1 MSNENYVVVFPSIF
15 AENKISLLMRNIKK
29 ILKINNQKYG
39 EILRD
44 GKLILVD
51 ANDPVFAS
59 TTIGLLF
66 GIKQI
71 TIAKKIKNDFTTV
84 VDEISKMGTSLLLK
98 GERFYV
104 NVQGVPKGYVTKDVE
119 LSATSSLIENNRKIN
134 AKPGT
139 EEKHDKLL
147 FAHITKSNAYV
158 SIFSDKG
165 LGGTVNNSQNQKVVC
180 GIFDEL
186 SALACLETIKQGFEV
201 KIVIV
206 YQKQSELL
214 NLVKILQKILPRT
227 LQVRSEIEFYNV
239 RRVLSN
245 YDNPVTKNILLGKI
259 LSKIAL
265 KEKISFVGLPVS
277 PLVFPST
284 LIKKLEVE
292 IFDSGLVPHIPLSGI
307 GSELFENAREIGLE
321 KYIVKIEKII
331 QRKIVEYDTKKRIQH
346 LQYALVQ
353 PSSKAV
359 DSIMTSQKT
368 VSVKLG
374 PNIIHEILD
383 ALEVKH

>member
-1 MSNENYVVVFPSIF
+1 MSNENYVVVFPSLF
-15 AENKISLLMRNIKK
+15 AANKITLLIRNIKK
-29 ILKINNQKYG
+29 ILKINNQGYSKVS
-39 EILRD
+39 RD
-44 GKLILVD
+44 GNLILID

-71 TIAKKIKNDFTTV
+71 IIAKKIKNDFTTV
-84 VDEISKMGTSLLLK
+84 VDEINKIGSSLLLK

-119 LSATSSLIENNRKIN
+119 LSATSLLIENNRKID

-147 FAHITKSNAYV
+147 LTYITKSYAYV
-158 SIFSDKG
+158 SIFTDKG
-165 LGGTVNNSQNQKVVC
+165 LGGTVNNSQNEKIVC
-180 GIFDEL
+180 GIFDEF

-201 KIVIV
+201 KIIV
-206 YQKQSELL
+206 FYQKQSELI
-214 NLVKILQKILPRT
+214 NLVKILQKILSRT
-227 LQVRSEIEFYNV
+227 LQTRSEIEFYKITG
-239 RRVLSN
+239 LDSN
-245 YDNPVTKNILLGKI
+245 LASKNFLFGDI

-265 KEKISFVGLPVS
+265 SEKISFVSLPIS

-284 LIKKLEVE
+284 LIKKLENK
-292 IFDSGLVPHIPLSGI
+292 IFDLGLIPHIPLSGI
-307 GSELFENAREIGLE
+307 GFEIFDNAKEVGFE
-321 KYIVKIEKII
+321 KYLTKIEKTL
-331 QRKIVEYDTKKRIQH
+331 QTKIVEKHGKK
-346 LQYALVQ
+346 
-353 PSSKAV
+353 PSNEAIS
-359 DSIMTSQKT
+359 SIMASKKT

>member
-1 MSNENYVVVFPSIF
+1 MSNENYVVVFPSLF
-15 AENKISLLMRNIKK
+15 AANKITLLIRNIKK
-29 ILKINNQKYG
+29 ILKINNQGYSKVS
-39 EILRD
+39 RD
-44 GKLILVD
+44 GNLILID

-71 TIAKKIKNDFTTV
+71 IIAKKIKNDFTTV
-84 VDEISKMGTSLLLK
+84 VDEINKIGSSLLLK

-119 LSATSSLIENNRKIN
+119 LSATSLLIENNRKID

-147 FAHITKSNAYV
+147 FTHITKSNAYV
-158 SIFSDKG
+158 SIFTDKG
-165 LGGTVNNSQNQKVVC
+165 LGGTVNNSQNEKIVC
-180 GIFDEL
+180 GIFDEF

-201 KIVIV
+201 KIIV
-206 YQKQSELL
+206 FYQKQSELI
-214 NLVKILQKILPRT
+214 NLVKILQKILSRT
-227 LQVRSEIEFYNV
+227 LQTRSEIEFYKITGLNIN
-239 RRVLSN
+239 LAS
-245 YDNPVTKNILLGKI
+245 KNFLCGEI

-265 KEKISFVGLPVS
+265 SEKISFVSLPIS

-284 LIKKLEVE
+284 LIKKLEKK
-292 IFDSGLVPHIPLSGI
+292 IFDFGLIPHIPLSGI
-307 GSELFENAREIGLE
+307 GFEIFDNAKEVGLE
-321 KYIVKIEKII
+321 KYIIKIEKTL
-331 QRKIVEYDTKKRIQH
+331 QTKIAEKHGKKLSNEAI
-346 LQYALVQ
+346 
-353 PSSKAV
+353 S
-359 DSIMTSQKT
+359 SIMTSKKT
-368 VSVKLG
+368 VGVKLG

>member
-1 MSNENYVVVFPSIF
+1 MSNENYVVVFPSLF
-15 AENKISLLMRNIKK
+15 AANKITLLIRNIKK
-29 ILKINNQKYG
+29 ILKINDQGYSKVS
-39 EILRD
+39 RD
-44 GKLILVD
+44 GNLILID

-71 TIAKKIKNDFTTV
+71 IIAKKIKNDFTTV
-84 VDEISKMGTSLLLK
+84 VDEINKIGSSLLLK

-119 LSATSSLIENNRKIN
+119 LSATSLLIENNRKID
-134 AKPGT
+134 ARPGT

-147 FAHITKSNAYV
+147 FTHITKSNAYV
-158 SIFSDKG
+158 SIFTDKG
-165 LGGTVNNSQNQKVVC
+165 LGGTVNNSQNEKIVC
-180 GIFDEL
+180 GIFDEF

-201 KIVIV
+201 KIIIL
-206 YQKQSELL
+206 YQKQSELI

-227 LQVRSEIEFYNV
+227 LQIRAEIEFYKITG
-239 RRVLSN
+239 LDSN
-245 YDNPVTKNILLGKI
+245 LASKNFLFGEI

-265 KEKISFVGLPVS
+265 REKISFVSLPIS

-284 LIKKLEVE
+284 LIKKLENK
-292 IFDSGLVPHIPLSGI
+292 IFDLGLIPHIPLSGI
-307 GSELFENAREIGLE
+307 GFEIFDSAKEIGFE
-321 KYIVKIEKII
+321 KYLTKIEKTL
-331 QRKIVEYDTKKRIQH
+331 QTRIVEKYDKKLSNTAI
-346 LQYALVQ
+346 
-353 PSSKAV
+353 S
-359 DSIMTSQKT
+359 SIMASKKT

>member
-1 MSNENYVVVFPSIF
+1 MSNENYVVVFPSLF
-15 AENKISLLMRNIKK
+15 AANKITLLIRNIKK
-29 ILKINNQKYG
+29 ILKINDQGYSKVS
-39 EILRD
+39 RD
-44 GKLILVD
+44 GNLILID

-71 TIAKKIKNDFTTV
+71 IIAKKIKNDFTTV
-84 VDEISKMGTSLLLK
+84 VDEINKIGSSLLLK

-119 LSATSSLIENNRKIN
+119 LSATSLLIENNRKID

-147 FAHITKSNAYV
+147 FTHITKSNAYV
-158 SIFSDKG
+158 SIFTDKG
-165 LGGTVNNSQNQKVVC
+165 LGGTVNNSQNEKIVC
-180 GIFDEL
+180 GIFDEF

-201 KIVIV
+201 KIIV
-206 YQKQSELL
+206 FYQKQSELI

-227 LQVRSEIEFYNV
+227 LQIRAEIEFYKITG
-239 RRVLSN
+239 LDSN
-245 YDNPVTKNILLGKI
+245 LASKNFLFGEI

-265 KEKISFVGLPVS
+265 SEKISFVSLPIS

-284 LIKKLEVE
+284 LIKKLENK
-292 IFDSGLVPHIPLSGI
+292 IFDLGLIPHIPLSGI
-307 GSELFENAREIGLE
+307 GFEIFDNAKEVGLE
-321 KYIVKIEKII
+321 KYIIKIEKTL
-331 QRKIVEYDTKKRIQH
+331 QTKIVEKHGKKLSNEAIG
-346 LQYALVQ
+346 
-353 PSSKAV
+353 
-359 DSIMTSQKT
+359 SIMASKKT
-368 VSVKLG
+368 VGVKLG

>member
-1 MSNENYVVVFPSIF
+1 MSNENYVVVFPSLF
-15 AENKISLLMRNIKK
+15 AVNKISLLMTNIKK
-29 ILKINNQKYG
+29 ILKINNQRYTKVS
-39 EILRD
+39 RD
-44 GKLILVD
+44 GNLILID

-66 GIKQI
+66 GIKRI
-71 TIAKKIKNDFTTV
+71 IIAKKIKNNFTTV
-84 VDEISKMGTSLLLK
+84 VDEINKIGSNLLLK

-119 LSATSSLIENNRKIN
+119 LSATSLLIENNRKID

-147 FAHITKSNAYV
+147 FTHITKSNAYV
-158 SIFSDKG
+158 SIFTDKG
-165 LGGTVNNSQNQKVVC
+165 LGGTVNNSQNEKIVC
-180 GIFDEL
+180 GIFDEF

-201 KIVIV
+201 KIIV
-206 YQKQSELL
+206 LYQKQSELIT
-214 NLVKILQKILPRT
+214 LVKILQKILPRT
-227 LQVRSEIEFYNV
+227 LQIRAEIEFYKIIG
-239 RRVLSN
+239 LDSN
-245 YDNPVTKNILLGKI
+245 LASKNFLFGEI

-265 KEKISFVGLPVS
+265 REKISFVSLPIS

-284 LIKKLEVE
+284 LIKKLENK
-292 IFDSGLVPHIPLSGI
+292 IFDLGLIPLIPLSGI
-307 GSELFENAREIGLE
+307 GFEIFDNAKEVGFE
-321 KYIVKIEKII
+321 KYLTKIEKTL
-331 QRKIVEYDTKKRIQH
+331 QTKIVEKYDKKLSNTTIT
-346 LQYALVQ
+346 
-353 PSSKAV
+353 
-359 DSIMTSQKT
+359 SIMASKKT

>member
-1 MSNENYVVVFPSIF
+1 MSNENYVVVFPSLF
-15 AENKISLLMRNIKK
+15 AANKITLLIRNIKK
-29 ILKINNQKYG
+29 ILKINDQGYSKVS
-39 EILRD
+39 RD
-44 GKLILVD
+44 GNLILID

-71 TIAKKIKNDFTTV
+71 IIAKKIKNDFTTV
-84 VDEISKMGTSLLLK
+84 VDEINKIGSSLLLK

-119 LSATSSLIENNRKIN
+119 LSATSLLIENNRKID

-147 FAHITKSNAYV
+147 FTHITKSNAYV
-158 SIFSDKG
+158 SIFTDKG
-165 LGGTVNNSQNQKVVC
+165 LGGTVNNSQNEKIVC
-180 GIFDEL
+180 GIFDEF

-201 KIVIV
+201 KIIV
-206 YQKQSELL
+206 FYQKQSELI

-227 LQVRSEIEFYNV
+227 LQIRAEIEFYKITG
-239 RRVLSN
+239 LDSN
-245 YDNPVTKNILLGKI
+245 LASKNFLFGEI

-265 KEKISFVGLPVS
+265 REKISFVSLPIS

-284 LIKKLEVE
+284 LIKKLENK
-292 IFDSGLVPHIPLSGI
+292 IFDLGLIPHIPLSGI
-307 GSELFENAREIGLE
+307 GFEIFDNAKEIGFE
-321 KYIVKIEKII
+321 KYLTKIEKTL
-331 QRKIVEYDTKKRIQH
+331 QTRIVEKYDKKLSNTTI
-346 LQYALVQ
+346 
-353 PSSKAV
+353 S
-359 DSIMTSQKT
+359 SIMASKKT

>member
-1 MSNENYVVVFPSIF
+1 MSNENYVVVFPSLF
-15 AENKISLLMRNIKK
+15 AVNKISLLMTNIKK
-29 ILKINNQKYG
+29 ILKINNQRYTKVS
-39 EILRD
+39 RD
-44 GKLILVD
+44 GNLILID

-66 GIKQI
+66 GIKRI
-71 TIAKKIKNDFTTV
+71 IIAKKIKNNFTTV
-84 VDEISKMGTSLLLK
+84 VDEINKIGSNLLLK

-119 LSATSSLIENNRKIN
+119 LSATSLLIENNRKID

-147 FAHITKSNAYV
+147 FTHITKSNAYV
-158 SIFSDKG
+158 SIFTDKG
-165 LGGTVNNSQNQKVVC
+165 LGGTVNNSQNEKIVC
-180 GIFDEL
+180 GIFDEF

-201 KIVIV
+201 KIIV
-206 YQKQSELL
+206 LYQKQSELI

-227 LQVRSEIEFYNV
+227 LQIRSEIEFYKITGLN
-239 RRVLSN
+239 SN
-245 YDNPVTKNILLGKI
+245 LASKNFLFGEI

-265 KEKISFVGLPVS
+265 REKISFVSLPIS
-277 PLVFPST
+277 PLVFPSM
-284 LIKKLEVE
+284 LIKKLENK
-292 IFDSGLVPHIPLSGI
+292 IFDLGLIPHIPLSGI
-307 GSELFENAREIGLE
+307 GFEIFDNAKEVGFE
-321 KYIVKIEKII
+321 KYLTKIEKTL
-331 QRKIVEYDTKKRIQH
+331 QTKIVEKYDKK
-346 LQYALVQ
+346 L
-353 PSSKAV
+353 SNKAIS
-359 DSIMTSQKT
+359 SIMASKKT

>member
-1 MSNENYVVVFPSIF
+1 MSNENYVVVFPSLF
-15 AENKISLLMRNIKK
+15 AVNKISLLMSNIKK
-29 ILKINNQKYG
+29 ILKINNQRYTKVS
-39 EILRD
+39 RD
-44 GKLILVD
+44 GNLILVD

-66 GIKQI
+66 GIKRI
-71 TIAKKIKNDFTTV
+71 IIAKKIKNNFTTV
-84 VDEISKMGTSLLLK
+84 VDEINKIGSNLLLK

-119 LSATSSLIENNRKIN
+119 LSATSLLIENNRKID

-147 FAHITKSNAYV
+147 FTHITKSNAYV
-158 SIFSDKG
+158 SIFTDKG
-165 LGGTVNNSQNQKVVC
+165 LGGTVNNSQNEKIVC
-180 GIFDEL
+180 GIFDEF

-201 KIVIV
+201 KIIV
-206 YQKQSELL
+206 LYQKQSELI

-227 LQVRSEIEFYNV
+227 LQIRSEIEFYKIT
-239 RRVLSN
+239 RLDSN
-245 YDNPVTKNILLGKI
+245 LASKNFLFGEI

-265 KEKISFVGLPVS
+265 REKISFVSLPIS

-284 LIKKLEVE
+284 LIKKLENK
-292 IFDSGLVPHIPLSGI
+292 IFDLGLIPLIPLSGI
-307 GSELFENAREIGLE
+307 GFEIFDNAKEIGFE
-321 KYIVKIEKII
+321 KYLTKIEKTL
-331 QRKIVEYDTKKRIQH
+331 QTKIVEKYDKK
-346 LQYALVQ
+346 L
-353 PSSKAV
+353 SNKAIS
-359 DSIMTSQKT
+359 SIMASKKT
-368 VSVKLG
+368 VDVKFG

>member
-1 MSNENYVVVFPSIF
+1 MSNENYVVVFPSLF
-15 AENKISLLMRNIKK
+15 AANKITLLIRNIKK
-29 ILKINNQKYG
+29 ILKINDQGYSKVS
-39 EILRD
+39 RD
-44 GKLILVD
+44 GNLILID

-71 TIAKKIKNDFTTV
+71 IIAKKIKNDFTTV
-84 VDEISKMGTSLLLK
+84 VDEINKIGSSLLLK

-119 LSATSSLIENNRKIN
+119 LSATSLLIENNRKID

-147 FAHITKSNAYV
+147 FTHITKSNAYV
-158 SIFSDKG
+158 SIFTDKG
-165 LGGTVNNSQNQKVVC
+165 LGGTVNNSQNEKIVC
-180 GIFDEL
+180 GIFDEF

-201 KIVIV
+201 KIIV
-206 YQKQSELL
+206 LYQKQSELI

-227 LQVRSEIEFYNV
+227 LQIRAEIEFYKITG
-239 RRVLSN
+239 LDSN
-245 YDNPVTKNILLGKI
+245 LASKNFLFGEI

-265 KEKISFVGLPVS
+265 REKISFVSLPIS

-284 LIKKLEVE
+284 LIKKLENK
-292 IFDSGLVPHIPLSGI
+292 IFDLGLIPHIPLSGI
-307 GSELFENAREIGLE
+307 GFEIFDNAKEIGFE
-321 KYIVKIEKII
+321 KYLTKIEKTL
-331 QRKIVEYDTKKRIQH
+331 QTRIVEKYDKKLSNTAI
-346 LQYALVQ
+346 
-353 PSSKAV
+353 S
-359 DSIMTSQKT
+359 SIMASKKT

>member
-1 MSNENYVVVFPSIF
+1 MSNQNYVVVFPSLF
-15 AENKISLLMRNIKK
+15 AVNKISLLMSNIKK
-29 ILKINNQKYG
+29 ILKINNQRYTKVS
-39 EILRD
+39 RD
-44 GKLILVD
+44 GNLILVD

-66 GIKQI
+66 GIKRI
-71 TIAKKIKNDFTTV
+71 IIAKKIKNNFTTV
-84 VDEISKMGTSLLLK
+84 VDEINKIGSNLLLK
-98 GERFYV
+98 GERFYI

-119 LSATSSLIENNRKIN
+119 LSATSLLIENNRKID

-147 FAHITKSNAYV
+147 FTHITKSNAYV
-158 SIFSDKG
+158 SIFTDKG
-165 LGGTVNNSQNQKVVC
+165 LGGTVNNSQNEKIVC
-180 GIFDEL
+180 GIFDEF

-201 KIVIV
+201 KIIV
-206 YQKQSELL
+206 LYQKQSELI

-227 LQVRSEIEFYNV
+227 LQIRSEIEFYKITGLN
-239 RRVLSN
+239 SN
-245 YDNPVTKNILLGKI
+245 LASKNFLFGEI

-265 KEKISFVGLPVS
+265 REKISFVSLPIS

-284 LIKKLEVE
+284 LIKKLENK
-292 IFDSGLVPHIPLSGI
+292 IFDLGLIPLIPLSGI
-307 GSELFENAREIGLE
+307 GFEIFDNAKEVGFE
-321 KYIVKIEKII
+321 KYLTKIEKTL
-331 QRKIVEYDTKKRIQH
+331 QTKIVEKYDKK
-346 LQYALVQ
+346 L
-353 PSSKAV
+353 SNKAIS
-359 DSIMTSQKT
+359 SIMASKKT

>member
-29 ILKINNQKYG
+29 ILKIHNQKYS

-44 GKLILVD
+44 ENLILVD

-71 TIAKKIKNDFTTV
+71 IIAKKIKNDFTTV
-84 VDEISKMGTSLLLK
+84 LDEINKIGSSLLLK

-139 EEKHDKLL
+139 DEKHDKLL
-147 FAHITKSNAYV
+147 FTHITRSNAYV
-158 SIFSDKG
+158 SIFNDRG
-165 LGGTVNNSQNQKVVC
+165 LGGAVNNSQNEKIVC
-180 GIFDEL
+180 GIFDEF

-201 KIVIV
+201 KIVV
-206 YQKQSELL
+206 FYQKQSELL

-227 LQVRSEIEFYNV
+227 LQIRSEIEFYNV
-239 RRVLSN
+239 TWF
-245 YDNPVTKNILLGKI
+245 DNSPISKNILLGKV

-265 KEKISFVGLPVS
+265 REKISFVGLAVS

-292 IFDSGLVPHIPLSGI
+292 IFDSGLVPYIPLSGI
-307 GSELFENAREIGLE
+307 GFELFENAREIGLE
-321 KYIVKIEKII
+321 KYIVKIEKTI
-331 QRKIVEYDTKKRIQH
+331 QRKIIEKDTKK
-346 LQYALVQ
+346 
-353 PSSKAV
+353 PSSAVV

>member
-1 MSNENYVVVFPSIF
+1 MSNENYVVVFPSLF
-15 AENKISLLMRNIKK
+15 AANKITLLIRNIKK
-29 ILKINNQKYG
+29 ILKINDQGYSKVS
-39 EILRD
+39 RD
-44 GKLILVD
+44 GNLILID

-71 TIAKKIKNDFTTV
+71 IIAKKIKNDFTTV
-84 VDEISKMGTSLLLK
+84 VDEINKIGSSLLLK

-119 LSATSSLIENNRKIN
+119 LSATSLLIENNRKID
-134 AKPGT
+134 ARPGT

-147 FAHITKSNAYV
+147 FTHITKSNAYV
-158 SIFSDKG
+158 SIFTDKG
-165 LGGTVNNSQNQKVVC
+165 LGGTVNNSQNEKIVC
-180 GIFDEL
+180 GIFDEF

-201 KIVIV
+201 KIIV
-206 YQKQSELL
+206 LYQKQSELI

-227 LQVRSEIEFYNV
+227 LQIRAEIEFYKITG
-239 RRVLSN
+239 LDSN
-245 YDNPVTKNILLGKI
+245 LASKNFLFGEI

-265 KEKISFVGLPVS
+265 REKISFVSLSIS

-284 LIKKLEVE
+284 LIKKLENK
-292 IFDSGLVPHIPLSGI
+292 IFDLGLVPHIPLSGI
-307 GSELFENAREIGLE
+307 GFEIFDNAKEIGFE
-321 KYIVKIEKII
+321 KYLTKIEKTL
-331 QRKIVEYDTKKRIQH
+331 QTRIVEKYDKKLSNTTI
-346 LQYALVQ
+346 
-353 PSSKAV
+353 S
-359 DSIMTSQKT
+359 SIMASKKT

>member
-29 ILKINNQKYG
+29 ILKIHNQKYS

-44 GKLILVD
+44 ENLILVD

-71 TIAKKIKNDFTTV
+71 IIAKKIKNDFTTV
-84 VDEISKMGTSLLLK
+84 VDEINKIGSSLLLK

-139 EEKHDKLL
+139 DEKHDKLL
-147 FAHITKSNAYV
+147 FTHITRSNAYV
-158 SIFSDKG
+158 SIFNDRG
-165 LGGTVNNSQNQKVVC
+165 LGGAVNNSQNEKIVC
-180 GIFDEL
+180 GIFDEF

-201 KIVIV
+201 KIVV
-206 YQKQSELL
+206 FYQKQSELL

-227 LQVRSEIEFYNV
+227 LQIRSEIEFYNV
-239 RRVLSN
+239 TWF
-245 YDNPVTKNILLGKI
+245 DNSPISKNILLGKV

-265 KEKISFVGLPVS
+265 REKISFVGLAVS

-292 IFDSGLVPHIPLSGI
+292 IFDSGLVPYIPLSGI
-307 GSELFENAREIGLE
+307 GFELFENAREIGLE
-321 KYIVKIEKII
+321 KYIVKIEKTI
-331 QRKIVEYDTKKRIQH
+331 QRKIIEKDTKK
-346 LQYALVQ
+346 
-353 PSSKAV
+353 PSSAVV

>member
-1 MSNENYVVVFPSIF
+1 MSNENYVVVFPSLF
-15 AENKISLLMRNIKK
+15 AVNKISLLMTNIKK
-29 ILKINNQKYG
+29 ILKINNQRYTKVS
-39 EILRD
+39 RD
-44 GKLILVD
+44 GNLILID

-66 GIKQI
+66 GIKRI
-71 TIAKKIKNDFTTV
+71 IIAKKIKNNFTTV
-84 VDEISKMGTSLLLK
+84 VDEINKIGSNLLLK

-119 LSATSSLIENNRKIN
+119 LSATSLLIENNRKID

-147 FAHITKSNAYV
+147 FTHITKSNAYV
-158 SIFSDKG
+158 SIFTDKG
-165 LGGTVNNSQNQKVVC
+165 LGGTVNNSQNEKIVC
-180 GIFDEL
+180 GIFDEF

-201 KIVIV
+201 KIIV
-206 YQKQSELL
+206 FYQKQSELI
-214 NLVKILQKILPRT
+214 NLVKILQKILPRA
-227 LQVRSEIEFYNV
+227 LQIRAEIEFYKITG
-239 RRVLSN
+239 LDSN
-245 YDNPVTKNILLGKI
+245 LASKNFLFGEI

-265 KEKISFVGLPVS
+265 REKISFVSLSIS

-284 LIKKLEVE
+284 LIKKLENK
-292 IFDSGLVPHIPLSGI
+292 IFDLGLIPHIPLSGI
-307 GSELFENAREIGLE
+307 GFEIFDNAKEVGFE
-321 KYIVKIEKII
+321 KYLTKIEKTL
-331 QRKIVEYDTKKRIQH
+331 QTKIVEKYDKK
-346 LQYALVQ
+346 L
-353 PSSKAV
+353 SNKAIS
-359 DSIMTSQKT
+359 SIMASKKT

>member
-29 ILKINNQKYG
+29 ILKIHNQKYS

-44 GKLILVD
+44 ENLILVD

-71 TIAKKIKNDFTTV
+71 IIAKKIKNDFTTV
-84 VDEISKMGTSLLLK
+84 VDEINKIGSSLLLK

-139 EEKHDKLL
+139 DEKHDKLL
-147 FAHITKSNAYV
+147 FTHITRSNAYV
-158 SIFSDKG
+158 SIFNDRG
-165 LGGTVNNSQNQKVVC
+165 LGGAVNNSQNEKIVC
-180 GIFDEL
+180 GIFDEF

-201 KIVIV
+201 KIVV
-206 YQKQSELL
+206 FYQKQSELL

-227 LQVRSEIEFYNV
+227 LQIRSEIEFYNV
-239 RRVLSN
+239 TWF
-245 YDNPVTKNILLGKI
+245 DNSPISKNILLGKV

-265 KEKISFVGLPVS
+265 REKISFVGLAVS

-292 IFDSGLVPHIPLSGI
+292 IFDSGLVPYIPLSGI
-307 GSELFENAREIGLE
+307 GFELFENAREIGLE
-321 KYIVKIEKII
+321 KYIVKIEKTI
-331 QRKIVEYDTKKRIQH
+331 QRKIIEKDTKK
-346 LQYALVQ
+346 
-353 PSSKAV
+353 PSSAIV

>member
-1 MSNENYVVVFPSIF
+1 MFDQSE
-15 AENKISLLMRNIKK
+15 
-29 ILKINNQKYG
+29 G
-39 EILRD
+39 
-44 GKLILVD
+44 G
-51 ANDPVFAS
+51 
-59 TTIGLLF
+59 
-66 GIKQI
+66 
-71 TIAKKIKNDFTTV
+71 
-84 VDEISKMGTSLLLK
+84 DESPLLLLS
-98 GERFYV
+98 
-104 NVQGVPKGYVTKDVE
+104 NTKKYSSFE
-119 LSATSSLIENNRKIN
+119 SPSLIENNRRIN

-147 FAHITKSNAYV
+147 FTHITKSNAYV
-158 SIFSDKG
+158 SIFNDKG
-165 LGGTVNNSQNQKVVC
+165 LGGAVNNSQSEKIVC
-180 GIFDEL
+180 GIFDEF

-227 LQVRSEIEFYNV
+227 LQVRSEIEFYNI
-239 RRVLSN
+239 RGLLPN
-245 YDNPVTKNILLGKI
+245 YDDPVSKNILLGKI

-277 PLVFPST
+277 PLAFPLT
-284 LIKKLEVE
+284 LIKKLEME
-292 IFDSGLVPHIPLSGI
+292 IFDSGLVPHVPLSGI

-321 KYIVKIEKII
+321 KYIMKIEKTI
-331 QRKIVEYDTKKRIQH
+331 QRKIVEKDTKK
-346 LQYALVQ
+346 

-359 DSIMTSQKT
+359 DSIMTGQKT

>member
-1 MSNENYVVVFPSIF
+1 MSNENYVVVFPSLF
-15 AENKISLLMRNIKK
+15 AVNKISLLMSNIKK
-29 ILKINNQKYG
+29 ILKINNQRYTKVS
-39 EILRD
+39 RD
-44 GKLILVD
+44 GNLILVD

-66 GIKQI
+66 GIKRI
-71 TIAKKIKNDFTTV
+71 IIAKKIKNNFTTV
-84 VDEISKMGTSLLLK
+84 VDEINKIGSNLLLK
-98 GERFYV
+98 GERFYI

-119 LSATSSLIENNRKIN
+119 LSATSLLIENNRKID

-147 FAHITKSNAYV
+147 FTHITKSNAYV
-158 SIFSDKG
+158 SIFTDKG
-165 LGGTVNNSQNQKVVC
+165 LGGTVNNSQNEKIVC
-180 GIFDEL
+180 GIFDEF

-201 KIVIV
+201 KIIV
-206 YQKQSELL
+206 LYQKQSELI

-227 LQVRSEIEFYNV
+227 LQIRAEIEFYKITGLN
-239 RRVLSN
+239 SN
-245 YDNPVTKNILLGKI
+245 LASKNFLFGEI

-265 KEKISFVGLPVS
+265 REKISFVSLPIS

-284 LIKKLEVE
+284 LIKKLENK
-292 IFDSGLVPHIPLSGI
+292 IFDLGLIPHIPLSGI
-307 GSELFENAREIGLE
+307 GFEIFDNAKEVGFE
-321 KYIVKIEKII
+321 KYLTKIEKTL
-331 QRKIVEYDTKKRIQH
+331 QTKIVEKYDKK
-346 LQYALVQ
+346 L
-353 PSSKAV
+353 SNKAIS
-359 DSIMTSQKT
+359 SIMASKKT

>member
-1 MSNENYVVVFPSIF
+1 MSNENYVVVFPSLF
-15 AENKISLLMRNIKK
+15 AVNKISLLMSNIKK
-29 ILKINNQKYG
+29 ILKINNQRYTKVS
-39 EILRD
+39 RD
-44 GKLILVD
+44 GNLILVD

-66 GIKQI
+66 GIKRI
-71 TIAKKIKNDFTTV
+71 IIAKKIKNNFTTV
-84 VDEISKMGTSLLLK
+84 VDEINKIGSNLLLK

-119 LSATSSLIENNRKIN
+119 LSATSLLIENNRKID

-147 FAHITKSNAYV
+147 FTHITKSNAYV
-158 SIFSDKG
+158 SIFTDKG
-165 LGGTVNNSQNQKVVC
+165 LGGTVNNSQNEKIVC
-180 GIFDEL
+180 GIFDEF

-201 KIVIV
+201 KIIV
-206 YQKQSELL
+206 FYQKQSELIT
-214 NLVKILQKILPRT
+214 LVKILQKILPRT
-227 LQVRSEIEFYNV
+227 LQIRAEIEFYKITGLN
-239 RRVLSN
+239 SN
-245 YDNPVTKNILLGKI
+245 LASKNFLFGEI

-265 KEKISFVGLPVS
+265 REKISFVSLPIS

-284 LIKKLEVE
+284 LIKKLENK
-292 IFDSGLVPHIPLSGI
+292 IFDLGLIPLIPLSGI
-307 GSELFENAREIGLE
+307 GFEIFDNAKEVGFE
-321 KYIVKIEKII
+321 KYLTKIEKTL
-331 QRKIVEYDTKKRIQH
+331 QTKSVEKYDKKLSNTAI
-346 LQYALVQ
+346 
-353 PSSKAV
+353 S
-359 DSIMTSQKT
+359 SIMASKKT

>member
-1 MSNENYVVVFPSIF
+1 MSNENYVVVFPSLF
-15 AENKISLLMRNIKK
+15 AVNKISLLMTNIKK
-29 ILKINNQKYG
+29 ILKINNQRYTKVS
-39 EILRD
+39 RD
-44 GKLILVD
+44 GNLILVD

-66 GIKQI
+66 GIKRI
-71 TIAKKIKNDFTTV
+71 IIAKKIKNNFSTV
-84 VDEISKMGTSLLLK
+84 VDEINKIGSNLLLK

-119 LSATSSLIENNRKIN
+119 LSATSLLIENNRKID

-147 FAHITKSNAYV
+147 FTHITKSNAYV
-158 SIFSDKG
+158 SIFTDKG
-165 LGGTVNNSQNQKVVC
+165 LGGTVNNSQNEKIVC
-180 GIFDEL
+180 GIFDEF

-201 KIVIV
+201 KIIV
-206 YQKQSELL
+206 LYQKQSELI

-227 LQVRSEIEFYNV
+227 LQIRAEIEFYKITGLN
-239 RRVLSN
+239 SN
-245 YDNPVTKNILLGKI
+245 LASKNFLFGEI

-265 KEKISFVGLPVS
+265 REKISFVSLPIS

-284 LIKKLEVE
+284 LIKKLENK
-292 IFDSGLVPHIPLSGI
+292 IFDLGLIPLIPLSGI
-307 GSELFENAREIGLE
+307 GFEIFDNAKEVGLE
-321 KYIVKIEKII
+321 KYIIKIEKTL
-331 QRKIVEYDTKKRIQH
+331 QTKIAEKHGKKLSNEAI
-346 LQYALVQ
+346 
-353 PSSKAV
+353 
-359 DSIMTSQKT
+359 DSIIASKKT
-368 VSVKLG
+368 VGVKLG

>member
-1 MSNENYVVVFPSIF
+1 MSNENYVVVFPSLF
-15 AENKISLLMRNIKK
+15 AANKITLLIRNIKK
-29 ILKINNQKYG
+29 ILKINDQGYSKVS
-39 EILRD
+39 RD
-44 GKLILVD
+44 GNLILID

-71 TIAKKIKNDFTTV
+71 IIAKKIKNDFTTV
-84 VDEISKMGTSLLLK
+84 VDEINKIGSSLLLK

-119 LSATSSLIENNRKIN
+119 LSATSLLIENNRKID
-134 AKPGT
+134 ARPGT

-147 FAHITKSNAYV
+147 FTHITKSNAYV
-158 SIFSDKG
+158 SIFTDKG
-165 LGGTVNNSQNQKVVC
+165 LGGTVNNSQNEKIVC
-180 GIFDEL
+180 GIFDEF

-201 KIVIV
+201 KIIV
-206 YQKQSELL
+206 LYQKQSELI

-227 LQVRSEIEFYNV
+227 LQIRAEIEFYKITG
-239 RRVLSN
+239 LDSN
-245 YDNPVTKNILLGKI
+245 LASKNFLFGEI

-265 KEKISFVGLPVS
+265 REKISFVSLSIS

-284 LIKKLEVE
+284 LIKKLENK
-292 IFDSGLVPHIPLSGI
+292 IFDLGLIPHIPLSGI
-307 GSELFENAREIGLE
+307 GFEIFDSAKEIGFE
-321 KYIVKIEKII
+321 KYLTKIEKTL
-331 QRKIVEYDTKKRIQH
+331 QTRIVEKYDKKLSNTAI
-346 LQYALVQ
+346 
-353 PSSKAV
+353 S
-359 DSIMTSQKT
+359 SIMASKKT